1 MKVGIVG
8 CAGRMGQM
16 LVREV
21 LATSGCE
28 LCGGTESPGHLAL
41 GQDIAARIGLSP
53 CGHDIRDDTPSLFQ
67 ISDVVIDFTL
77 ATITETHTALAAQH
91 GTKLILGTTG
101 HDEQQISSITAAAK
115 KTTIVKAMNFS
126 VGINILLKL
135 TKDIART
142 VDEEF
147 DIEIVEMHHRHKI
160 DSPSGTAIGLG
171 EAAAAGRK
179 TALPDVAN
187 WGRDRGTGK
196 RSPGEIGFASLRGG
210 EVVGEHKVIFAG
222 NSERIELRHTAYSR
236 ELFAKGA
243 VIAAKWANHK
253 DTGLYDMIDVLG
265 MGE

>member
-41 GQDIAARIGLSP
+41 GQDIAAHIGLSP
-53 CGHDIRDDTPSLFQ
+53 RGLDIQDDTPSLFQ

-77 ATITETHTALAAQH
+77 AAITETHTALAVQH

-101 HDEQQISSITAAAK
+101 HDEQQISSITAAANR
-115 KTTIVKAMNFS
+115 TTIVKAMNFS

-135 TKDIART
+135 TNDIART

-147 DIEIVEMHHRHKI
+147 DIELHEALMAKPGEEDNLIVEEFEKGYQYKDKIIRHSK
-160 DSPSGTAIGLG
+160 
-171 EAAAAGRK
+171 
-179 TALPDVAN
+179 
-187 WGRDRGTGK
+187 
-196 RSPGEIGFASLRGG
+196 
-210 EVVGEHKVIFAG
+210 VVVTSK
-222 NSERIELRHTAYSR
+222 S
-236 ELFAKGA
+236 
-243 VIAAKWANHK
+243 
-253 DTGLYDMIDVLG
+253 
-265 MGE
+265 

>member
-1 MKVGIVG
+1 
-8 CAGRMGQM
+8 M

-53 CGHDIRDDTPSLFQ
+53 CGLDIRDDTPSLFQ

-126 VGINILLKL
+126 
-135 TKDIART
+135 
-142 VDEEF
+142 
-147 DIEIVEMHHRHKI
+147 
-160 DSPSGTAIGLG
+160 IGSQL
-171 EAAAAGRK
+171 
-179 TALPDVAN
+179 AL
-187 WGRDRGTGK
+187 
-196 RSPGEIGFASLRGG
+196 ESLC
-210 EVVGEHKVIFAG
+210 
-222 NSERIELRHTAYSR
+222 Y
-236 ELFAKGA
+236 
-243 VIAAKWANHK
+243 
-253 DTGLYDMIDVLG
+253 
-265 MGE
+265 